1 MVDVAKVFTDPIEN
15 ALRENTAMAEQPIH
29 QQNMQQANQLN
40 QLSIQ
45 QKQRQVQQEQQFQ
58 STMRQMPQNLSP
70 MEQLSYI
77 SVAAAKTG
85 DFNAVDK
92 ALDAQGRYMANM
104 SRAQEYQA
112 KTQNDKLEQQAKGL
126 DLIAQ
131 LAPTVHSQQQLDQT
145 LDQYGLSQFK
155 GLQYSPEMMQQIAQ
169 LALKEK
175 DRIHLQIE
183 SSKAQATISNL
194 NNESLN
200 RNARTASALALD
212 NVRKQKLQEE
222 IKNIGTKGGPKGKE
236 VAMGAPSN
244 AEMNDVSA
252 TISSVAPGQ
261 VSKAPMLAGQ
271 IKEYQRK
278 NPALSWE
285 EAKDRVMEMA
295 IDQGMF
301 GPAENVR
308 RIYNKNLLQA
318 PLENTANKQISGAA
332 GEKDNPIHVT
342 AQTPLSDIKKGK
354 YYSFDGTL
362 YNSPEDGK
370 LVKVK

>member
-1 MVDVAKVFTDPIEN
+1 MVDVAKAFTGPIDN
-15 ALRENTAMAEQPIH
+15 ALSENTAMAEQPIR

-92 ALDAQGRYMANM
+92 VLDAQGRYMANM

-183 SSKAQATISNL
+183 SSKAQASISNL

-200 RNARTASALALD
+200 RNARTASEIALND
-212 NVRKQKLQEE
+212 VRKQKLQEE

-244 AEMNDVSA
+244 AEMSDVSA

-285 EAKDRVMEMA
+285 EAKDRVMGMA

-301 GPAENVR
+301 GPPENVR
-308 RIYNKNLLQA
+308 RIYNKNLLQI
-318 PLENTANKQISGAA
+318 PSENTPNKQISGAA

>member
-15 ALRENTAMAEQPIH
+15 ALRENTAMAEQPIR

-92 ALDAQGRYMANM
+92 VLDAQGRYMANM

-183 SSKAQATISNL
+183 ASKAQASISNL

-200 RNARTASALALD
+200 RNARTVSEIALND
-212 NVRKQKLQEE
+212 VRKQKLQEE

-236 VAMGAPSN
+236 VAMGAPST

-252 TISSVAPGQ
+252 TVSSIAPGQ

-285 EAKDRVMEMA
+285 EAKDRVMGMA

-301 GPAENVR
+301 GPPENVR
-308 RIYNKNLLQA
+308 RIYNKNLLQI
-318 PLENTANKQISGAA
+318 PSENTPNKQISGAA